1 MDNESAKQSSN
12 PVNASDHPDSD
23 QKSTH
28 DPNVVDVRELVYN
41 DGTDRNPHELLT
53 DPGVAPQMLDD
64 RRDLRT
70 DLLRESDDSATT
82 DS

>member
-12 PVNASDHPDSD
+12 QVNASDHPDSD
-23 QKSTH
+23 QESTP

-41 DGTDRNPHELLT
+41 GGSDRDPHELLT

-70 DLLRESDDSATT
+70 DLLRESDDDMAT